1 MRKPWIKQ
9 MNKENKTD
17 FEAAASEK
25 SLTAEFREF
34 LLGNKKF
41 WLIPIILVMLLLGLL
56 ILFSGSSAAPFR
68 YTLF

>member
-34 LLGNKKF
+34 LLDNKKF